1 MVCTLDSLE
10 TLISEVSKEVP
21 VIEGPLLTIGY
32 EGLYRDGRI
41 YIEDGLPV
49 TIKKERV
56 VEEYTHH
63 LCSVGEIVNYNTFE
77 SRKQEAQARKKA
89 LELLVPLDKLIE
101 CSFSGCSNKY
111 ECAEFLEITIETLG
125 EAIQHYT
132 SKYGPIHLYEGKIIR
147 FNGDSIWVIDTGKQ

>member
-1 MVCTLDSLE
+1 MVCDLDSLE

-32 EGLYRDGRI
+32 EGLYRNGRI

-49 TIKKERV
+49 TIKKERL

-63 LCSVGEIVNYNTFE
+63 LYSVGEIVNYNTTE
-77 SRKQEAQARKKA
+77 ARKQEIQSRKKA
-89 LELLVPLDKLIE
+89 LELLVPLEKLIE
-101 CSFSGCSNKY
+101 CAFSGCSNKY
-111 ECAEFLEITIETLG
+111 ECADFLEVTVETLS

-132 SKYGPIHLYEGKIIR
+132 SKLGPVYFHDGKIIR
-147 FNGDSIWVIDTGKQ
+147 FNGDSIWVLNTGLQ